1 MLHASWL
8 PGELLG
14 KRLNDVSE
22 QTRGFATPQKFS
34 TGACQNLLHKIRQ
47 FDFQS
52 CSYGDLGMAMLRLKH
67 RAQYLGTGEIL
78 AEAFAVVNEAI
89 RRSLDIQATDEQLIA
104 GLHLLQGNVVQM
116 NAGEGKTV
124 AAAFPAVV
132 HALGGSSVHIV
143 TANDYLAAR
152 DADLLAPVYRSL
164 GISAGAVLGYMED
177 EERRLAY
184 RKGIVYSTMRE
195 LGFDFLRD
203 NLKYTLGAQ
212 VQGRLDVAIID
223 EVDHALIDEAFTP
236 MIISGNPI
244 SNKRA
249 IARVKNV
256 VAEMIELQRE
266 VAQGLAGQLS
276 RPELD
281 SRAVTRIL
289 AQLLVAEPENP
300 TLKGYLTEKPSWFKE
315 LRDLDGQDHEG
326 LTAELLYA
334 VDPDHRFVTLAE
346 KGRDFMEQRLGTFY
360 DGRSME
366 ESLESI
372 WVSPDWTLAQRRKKA
387 DGISRRLARQYN
399 LGNQVYQTLRAFLLL
414 HRDVDYFVTEDSVVL
429 IDRSTGRPR
438 PDCIFQQGLQAALE
452 AKEGVTPNQECETLG
467 QISVEGFIGR
477 YQRICGMTGTAS
489 SSIDEFLQKYGLPV
503 AVLPPTRPL
512 NRVDLGYKVYL
523 TRREKVS
530 AIIEQVIACHRVGQ
544 PVLVGT
550 ATVERSEEL
559 SRLLSE
565 QGIGH
570 NLLNALSCHTE
581 AQTIKDAGKLGAVTV
596 ATNMAGRGTDIL
608 LEPGLSAMIAEQY
621 VQLIGQSLSED
632 MGCVLINCH
641 TPEEAEIL
649 ETQLD
654 RSTRCAT
661 TRKEVGSVQQL
672 EVRWKANDK
681 ELGEPDDGQ
690 PIMDFGLGL
699 HVIGTEIHD
708 TPRIDLQLNGR
719 SGRQGEFGLTQT
731 ILSLEDILINL
742 HVDGVL
748 KLRNCRKEDG
758 AGRIYFAGPSVAEHI
773 EGIQK
778 MAEREGEVLRGLIQD
793 YAAVL
798 DRHTGMFYRWRQ
810 QVMDTFSP
818 GDFCVA
824 AALEC
829 AARLAACHFPEMT
842 SETYSARFESLV
854 DEVQLDYRTDC
865 SELFGGDFNLLPQEL
880 SSLFIG
886 EIERLENRLGRNEFS
901 DMTQLILLQT
911 SDELWRDHINRLQ
924 QFISN
929 QLLAATTHKSSVAH
943 YIRRS
948 FQAWSGFQEL
958 VNAEFLSRLL
968 TFPTNRIG
976 LRPTATFPSNT
987 FTVNDDV
994 KMLITDS
1001 TAARAEVLAAAAN

>member
-8 PGELLG
+8 PGGLLG
-14 KRLNDVSE
+14 KRLNDVSV
-22 QTRGFATPQKFS
+22 QARPSATPQKIS
-34 TGACQNLLHKIRQ
+34 PGACQIVLDRIRQ

-52 CSYGDLGMAMLRLKH
+52 YADGDLSIAMLRLKH
-67 RAQYLGTGEIL
+67 QAEQLGTDEIL
-78 AEAFAVVNEAI
+78 PEAFALVNEAVS
-89 RRSLDIQATDEQLIA
+89 RNFDIQATNEQLIA

-116 NAGEGKTV
+116 NAGEGKTI

-132 HALGGSSVHIV
+132 HALGGSSVHII

-152 DADLLAPVYRSL
+152 DADLLAPVYQSL

-203 NLKYTLGAQ
+203 NLKFTPEAQ

-244 SNKRA
+244 SNKLA

-256 VAEMIELQRE
+256 VAEMIALQRE
-266 VAQGLAGQLS
+266 VAQGLEGQLS
-276 RPELD
+276 RQGLD

-300 TLKGYLTEKPSWFKE
+300 TLKGYLTEKPGWFKR
-315 LRDLDGQDHEG
+315 LRAVADQDHERI
-326 LTAELLYA
+326 TADLLYA
-334 VDPDHRFVTLAE
+334 IDPDQRFVTLAE
-346 KGRDFMEQRLGTFY
+346 NGRDFLEQRLGPFY

-366 ESLESI
+366 ESLDST
-372 WVSPDWTLAQRRKKA
+372 WAKRDWTLAQRRKKA

-399 LGNQVYQTLRAFLLL
+399 LGNQVYQTLRGFLLL
-414 HRDVDYFVTEDSVVL
+414 HRDVDYFVTEDSLVL

-438 PDCIFQQGLQAALE
+438 PDCIFQQGLQTALE
-452 AKEGVTPNQECETLG
+452 AKEGVTPHQDCETLG

-489 SSIDEFLQKYGLPV
+489 SSTDEFLQKYGLPV

-523 TRREKVS
+523 TRQEKLS
-530 AIIEQVIACHRVGQ
+530 AIIDQVIACQRVGQ

-550 ATVERSEEL
+550 PTVERSEEL
-559 SRLLSE
+559 SHLLSE
-565 QGIGH
+565 RGIGH
-570 NLLNALSCHTE
+570 NLLNALSCESE
-581 AQTIKDAGKLGAVTV
+581 AQTVKDAGNLGAVTV

-608 LEPGLSAMIAEQY
+608 LEPGLSARIGEGY
-621 VQLIGQSLSED
+621 VHLIGKLLSNNVVS
-632 MGCVLINCH
+632 VLVNCH
-641 TPEEAEIL
+641 TPKEAVIL
-649 ETQLD
+649 EIELA
-654 RSTRCAT
+654 RSMLFAT
-661 TRKEVGSVQQL
+661 TRKELGRCYQL
-672 EVRWKANDK
+672 EVRLQGSEKAAGGTDNS
-681 ELGEPDDGQ
+681 Q
-690 PIMDFGLGL
+690 PTLDFGLGL

-748 KLRNCRKEDG
+748 KLRNCRREDG
-758 AGRIYFAGPSVAEHI
+758 AGRIYFAGPAVAEHI
-773 EGIQK
+773 EGVQK
-778 MAEREGEVLRGLIQD
+778 MAEREGEVQRGLIQD

-798 DRHTGMFYRWRQ
+798 DLHTGTFYRWRQ

-818 GDFCVA
+818 RDFWVA
-824 AALEC
+824 AAQEC
-829 AARLAACHFPEMT
+829 AARLAARHFPELT
-842 SETYSARFESLV
+842 SEKYRAQFDSLV
-854 DEVQLDYRTDC
+854 DEVQLDYQTDC
-865 SELFGGDFNLLPQEL
+865 SKLFGGDFNLLPQEL
-880 SSLFIG
+880 SGMFIG
-886 EIERLENRLGRNEFS
+886 QIDGLEERLGRNEFS
-901 DMTQLILLQT
+901 DMTRLILLQT
-911 SDELWRDHINRLQ
+911 SDELWRGHINRLQ
-924 QFISN
+924 EFISN
-929 QLLAATTHKSSVAH
+929 QMLAATTHKSSVAH
-943 YIRRS
+943 YVRQS
-948 FQAWSGFQEL
+948 FQAWGGFQEL
-958 VNAEFLSRLL
+958 NAAEFLSRLL
-968 TFPTNRIG
+968 TFPINRTSG
-976 LRPTATFPSNT
+976 RPSETMQ
-987 FTVNDDV
+987 VNDDV
-994 KMLITDS
+994 RMLITDS
-1001 TAARAEVLAAAAN
+1001 TAARAAAGVVVLAAAAD